1 MNTEQVI
8 YNMLIE
14 NTGIHMLDSGMAN
27 GRHWQQNQLKTID
40 DFRAEDHVKYD
51 PDYGVIL
58 SLFHHL
64 NESLSFNKELNDEL
78 DLFLTDTP
86 NGYSTTESITNFLD
100 ERFPEYRTNFEN
112 SYNSD
117 NVLSQNILFA
127 WSGDLYDNDHVA
139 LSIHNGADVE
149 EIEQTLPFL
158 NYPDRFSELWCCAS
172 SWRPHKRLD
181 DNIEYFFEHAPDDAC
196 LLVAGKVHNRSNH
209 PNVFYLGEVEQHVLY
224 RVYKAAT
231 HFIHLAW
238 LGLVGSLLWI
248 ATIICIAYFI
258 VVFKY
263 V

>member
-27 GRHWQQNQLKTID
+27 GRHWQQNQLRTID
-40 DFRAEDHVKYD
+40 DFRADDHVKYD

-86 NGYSTTESITNFLD
+86 NGYSTTESIINFLD
-100 ERFPEYRTNFEN
+100 ERFPDYRTNFEN

-139 LSIHNGADVE
+139 LSIHNGADVRGGYTDFKMFE
-149 EIEQTLPFL
+149 WNLDTFL
-158 NYPDRFSELWCCAS
+158 NFDSEYWNDES
-172 SWRPHKRLD
+172 
-181 DNIEYFFEHAPDDAC
+181 NIEFYF
-196 LLVAGKVHNRSNH
+196 GK
-209 PNVFYLGEVEQHVLY
+209 E
-224 RVYKAAT
+224 
-231 HFIHLAW
+231 
-238 LGLVGSLLWI
+238 
-248 ATIICIAYFI
+248 IINETTR
-258 VVFKY
+258 
-263 V
+263 